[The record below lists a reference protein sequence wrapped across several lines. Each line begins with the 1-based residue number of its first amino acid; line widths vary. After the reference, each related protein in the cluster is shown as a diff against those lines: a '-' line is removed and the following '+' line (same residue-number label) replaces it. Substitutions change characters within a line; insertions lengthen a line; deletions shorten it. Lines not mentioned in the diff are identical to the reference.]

1 MSYVVTAIIVSLVLF
16 LRFRS
21 MKRTRRLRLE
31 TLWIVPALY
40 TLVTAAVLYQSMPEG
55 TQWLYVSVALAAG
68 GLVGW
73 WRGAMMRINV
83 DPQTHA
89 LYTLVTAAVLYQSMP
104 EGTQWLYVGV
114 ALAAGGLVGWWR
126 GAMMRINVDPE
137 THALNQQASPTA
149 MLFILVIIIIRQG
162 LRTEATGLG
171 LNAAFLADL
180 AVVFALGMF
189 STTRLEMFIRARRML
204 RDHLGTAT
212 S

>member
-1 MSYVVTAIIVSLVLF
+1 MHAQSAYMSYVVTAIIVSLVLF

-21 MKRTRRLRLE
+21 MKRARRLRLE

-83 DPQTHA
+83 DP
-89 LYTLVTAAVLYQSMP
+89 
-104 EGTQWLYVGV
+104 
-114 ALAAGGLVGWWR
+114 
-126 GAMMRINVDPE
+126 E
-137 THALNQQASPTA
+137 THSLNQQASPAA

-162 LRTEATGLG
+162 LRTEASGLG

-189 STTRLEMFIRARRML
+189 SMTRLEMFIRARRML